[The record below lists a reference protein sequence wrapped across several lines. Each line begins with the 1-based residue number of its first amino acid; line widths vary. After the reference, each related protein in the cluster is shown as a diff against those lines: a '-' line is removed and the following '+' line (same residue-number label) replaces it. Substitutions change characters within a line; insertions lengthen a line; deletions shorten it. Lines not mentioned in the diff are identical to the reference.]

1 MHYLSFSTKIKQNQ
15 ITCYFSYS
23 VFPNHVF
30 RGREITCFDVPTE
43 RCNLKISRETTMPP
57 YACAIC
63 YKKLSRLP
71 SFNLKLRIIQTD
83 NNDLTSVSPP
93 EDIVNEVT
101 SLALSVKE
109 KDYQI
114 AVPGIVPQGDST
126 KKLKI
131 STTVW
136 KCTVKFTL

>member
-1 MHYLSFSTKIKQNQ
+1 
-15 ITCYFSYS
+15 
-23 VFPNHVF
+23 
-30 RGREITCFDVPTE
+30 
-43 RCNLKISRETTMPP
+43 MPP
-57 YACAIC
+57 NACAIC
-63 YKKLSRLP
+63 YKKLSRLL

-109 KDYQI
+109 KDHQI
-114 AVPGIVPQGDST
+114 AVQGIVPQGDST

-131 STTVW
+131 STKVW
-136 KCTVKFTL
+136 KCNVKFTL